1 MPVLGPIAGGMLG
14 ACIYRAAYK
23 ETFDALSV
31 VAILL
36 TAATLILGVVLNKID
51 KKDIGTIY

>member
-1 MPVLGPIAGGMLG
+1 MLG

-23 ETFDALSV
+23 GTFDTMSF
-31 VAILL
+31 VAIVL